1 MRQQKCMILES
12 ISLGLVHPGSS
23 VRLTPRSFHALPH
36 PNWVNGSA
44 NELRPPNCY
53 QRCFYLQREQTFIAA
68 WEEQE
73 NGEQEQICGSN
84 WRTQMMSGFIID
96 QQRHVSHY

>member
-1 MRQQKCMILES
+1 MYDVGVNITRT
-12 ISLGLVHPGSS
+12 GASS
-23 VRLTPRSFHALPH
+23 VHLTPRSFHALPH

-53 QRCFYLQREQTFIAA
+53 QRCFYLPREQIFIAA

-73 NGEQEQICGSN
+73 NGEQEPIWKQLAKKIQL
-84 WRTQMMSGFIID
+84 RQMMSGVIID
-96 QQRHVSHY
+96 QQR